1 MHHNQKITSRFTNNG
16 AFHVLFNHFDI
27 INKFAKKIVAIRDF
41 PLICSTFN
49 NWALF
54 DWKIIIKIMIKD
66 HFFFSKKQTF
76 FSDLD
81 KKNIAFHVQNNLIYY
96 ILNNQ

>member
-81 KKNIAFHVQNNLIYY
+81 KKNRAFHVQNNLIYY
-96 ILNNQ
+96 ILTNQ

>member
-1 MHHNQKITSRFTNNG
+1 M
-16 AFHVLFNHFDI
+16 LFNHFDI
-27 INKFAKKIVAIRDF
+27 INKLAKKIVAIRDF

-66 HFFFSKKQTF
+66 IFFFQKSKL

-81 KKNIAFHVQNNLIYY
+81 TINRAFHVQNNLIYY